1 MSKEET
7 QEEIEQHLEECLQNI
22 RENIAIILT
31 PEVDEDELETGLFHL
46 YTVGMRENF
55 GLQEMEMRDV
65 PGMFARAGHNA
76 LNELAAYQLANHDKN
91 PILVGQSVGWSIGEM
106 LVTNGED
113 WEGRYTW
120 TAEEMLRFNS
130 LHTTVKPGPDCL
142 PAEP

>member
-7 QEEIEQHLEECLQNI
+7 QEEIEQHLEECTYRI
-22 RENIAIILT
+22 HDKIVIILT

-65 PGMFARAGHNA
+65 PGMFARAGHTA
-76 LNELAAYQLANHDKN
+76 LNELAAYQLANRDKN
-91 PILVGQSVGWSIGEM
+91 PILAGQSVGWSIGEM

-113 WEGRYTW
+113 WDGRYTW

-130 LHTTVKPGPDCL
+130 LITTVKPGPDCL